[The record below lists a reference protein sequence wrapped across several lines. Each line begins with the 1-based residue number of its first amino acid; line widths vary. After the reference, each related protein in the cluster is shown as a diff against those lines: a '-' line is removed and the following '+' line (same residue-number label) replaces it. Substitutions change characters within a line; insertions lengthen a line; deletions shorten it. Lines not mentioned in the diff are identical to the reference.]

1 MFNDD
6 GIIVAIIHNKVLG
19 VFMPESFE
27 EIALSTYQN
36 NLLYFEESQKAI
48 YSKLISFQSA
58 LDNGYY
64 QSNYDLILQEN
75 YFDVL
80 ELATQNYLYA
90 QNSDDYA
97 TLAAQSIDFDKKNN
111 VYETFRKITIE
122 EKDLQTYETMDIKT
136 NNLSGLASILH
147 YIRVNNN
154 ATNTLKSIQKF
165 IFFGV
170 GLGQHLITINNKI
183 NAKKYLIVEDDLELF
198 KLSLFTTP
206 YYELALKS
214 ELVFSV
220 FDSKEEFTK
229 IAVKFLEEN
238 FYYNHYKKYFQMLNH
253 TDEKLEEFHIK
264 IASQSHN
271 LFFYDAILEQY
282 LRPLEYIKDNYSF
295 LNILHSYAASPLGL
309 KPVLLLAAG
318 PSLEK
323 NIHWIQENQEKFI
336 IVALSATL
344 KSLAKHNISP
354 TIVTHIDGFDDAV
367 GHFNGLNSTKLFE
380 NTLFL
385 LSARTPRAIISSIPK
400 GNIFLFENGT
410 SYKKALG
417 NLSAPCIGSTTY
429 LLLLAFG
436 VKNLYLLGLD
446 LALDGQTGATHS
458 DGHFQAKELDLDS
471 AATHKDTI
479 TFKDHIIE
487 TAGNLQDTV
496 YTLPDWKLSI
506 ESVNAS
512 SVGFKKQN
520 QNVYNLSDGA
530 AFSNTIA
537 QNIALLPTS
546 SLEKLNKENISHEIS
561 RLFKQKSSSTT
572 TNTETA
578 LLQKRLNYAL
588 SLKEIIEKQNKT
600 TFDTA
605 DDFLDSLKNIFIQCA
620 ANTSDIAYDLSL
632 VYQEYFR
639 IINTFIF
646 DFFNTDELQET
657 KTHANNINQLLS
669 KQLLRIVDAYIKEL
683 NFLR

>member
-1 MFNDD
+1 
-6 GIIVAIIHNKVLG
+6 
-19 VFMPESFE
+19 MPGSFE

-36 NLLYFEESQKAI
+36 NLLYFEESQKNI
-48 YSKLISFQSA
+48 HSKLVSFQSA

-64 QSNYDLILQEN
+64 QSNYDLIFHDN

-80 ELATQNYLYA
+80 ELTTQNYLYA

-97 TLAAQSIDFDKKNN
+97 TLVAKSIDFNKKNN

-122 EKDLQTYETMDIKT
+122 EKDLPTYETMDIKT
-136 NNLSGLASILH
+136 NNLSGLASILN
-147 YIRVNNN
+147 YIKINHH

-170 GLGQHLITINNKI
+170 GLGQHLIAIDNKI
-183 NAKKYLIVEDDLELF
+183 HAKKYLIVEDDLELF

-206 YYELALKS
+206 YYKLALES
-214 ELVFSV
+214 ELYFSV

-229 IAVKFLEEN
+229 IAVRFLEED
-238 FYYNHYKKYFQMLNH
+238 FYYNHYIKYFQMLNH

-271 LFFYDAILEQY
+271 LFFYDAILQQY
-282 LRPLEYIKDNYSF
+282 LRPLEYIKDNYNF
-295 LNILHSYAASPLGL
+295 LNILHSYSASPLGL

-323 NIHWIQENQEKFI
+323 NIHWIQDNQDKFI

-344 KSLAKHNISP
+344 KNLVKYNISP

-367 GHFNGLNSTKLFE
+367 GHFNGLSSTKLFD

-385 LSARTPRAIISSIPK
+385 LSARTSQMITNSIPK
-400 GNIFLFENGT
+400 ENIFLFENGT

-436 VKNLYLLGLD
+436 IKNLYLLGLD
-446 LALDGQTGATHS
+446 LALDSQTGATHS
-458 DGHFQAKELDLDS
+458 DGHFQAKKLDLS
-471 AATHKDTI
+471 STTTHNDII

-512 SVGFKKQN
+512 SVGFKKQD

-530 AFSNTIA
+530 AFSNTIT
-537 QNIALLPTS
+537 QNITSLPTTS
-546 SLEKLNKENISHEIS
+546 FEKLNKDTISNEIS
-561 RLFKQKSSSTT
+561 ALFTLKSSSTT
-572 TNTETA
+572 TNTEIS
-578 LLQKRLNYAL
+578 LLKKRLGYAD
-588 SLKEIIEKQNKT
+588 SLKIIIEKQKNT
-600 TFDTA
+600 SFHTA
-605 DDFLDSLKNIFIQCA
+605 DDFLNSLKNIFKQCA
-620 ANTSDIAYDLSL
+620 ANTSDTAYDLSL

-639 IINTFIF
+639 IIDTFIF

-657 KTHANNINQLLS
+657 KIHANNINQLLS

-683 NFLR
+683 NFVR

>member
-1 MFNDD
+1 
-6 GIIVAIIHNKVLG
+6 
-19 VFMPESFE
+19 MPGSFE

-36 NLLYFEESQKAI
+36 NLLYFEESQKNI
-48 YSKLISFQSA
+48 HSKLVSFQSA

-64 QSNYDLILQEN
+64 QSNYDLIFHDN

-80 ELATQNYLYA
+80 ELTTQNYLYA

-97 TLAAQSIDFDKKNN
+97 TLVAKSIDFNKKNN

-122 EKDLQTYETMDIKT
+122 EKDLPTYETMDIKT
-136 NNLSGLASILH
+136 NNLSGLASILN
-147 YIRVNNN
+147 YIKINHH

-170 GLGQHLITINNKI
+170 GLGQHLIAIDNKI
-183 NAKKYLIVEDDLELF
+183 HAKKYLIVEDDLELF

-206 YYELALKS
+206 YYKLALES
-214 ELVFSV
+214 ELYFSV

-229 IAVKFLEEN
+229 IAVRFLEED
-238 FYYNHYKKYFQMLNH
+238 FYYNHYIKYFQMLNH

-271 LFFYDAILEQY
+271 LFFYDAILQQY
-282 LRPLEYIKDNYSF
+282 LRPLEYIKDNYNF
-295 LNILHSYAASPLGL
+295 LNILHSYSASPLGL

-323 NIHWIQENQEKFI
+323 NIHWVQKNQDKFI

-344 KSLAKHNISP
+344 KNLVKYNISP

-367 GHFNGLNSTKLFE
+367 GHFDSLSSTKLFDS
-380 NTLFL
+380 TLFL
-385 LSARTPRAIISSIPK
+385 LSARTSQMITSSIPK
-400 GNIFLFENGT
+400 ENIFLFENGT

-436 VKNLYLLGLD
+436 IQNLYLLGLD
-446 LALDGQTGATHS
+446 LALDSQTGATHS
-458 DGHFQAKELDLDS
+458 DGHFQAKKLDLS
-471 AATHKDTI
+471 STTTHNDTI

-512 SVGFKKQN
+512 SVGFKKQD

-530 AFSNTIA
+530 AFSNTIT
-537 QNIALLPTS
+537 QNITSLPTTS
-546 SLEKLNKENISHEIS
+546 FEKLNKDTISNEIS
-561 RLFKQKSSSTT
+561 AIFTLKSSSTT
-572 TNTETA
+572 TNTETS
-578 LLQKRLNYAL
+578 LLKKRLGYAD
-588 SLKEIIEKQNKT
+588 SLKIIIEKQKNT
-600 TFDTA
+600 SFHTA
-605 DDFLDSLKNIFIQCA
+605 DDFLNSLKNIFKQCA
-620 ANTSDIAYDLSL
+620 ANTSDTAYDLSL

-639 IINTFIF
+639 IIDTFIF

-657 KTHANNINQLLS
+657 KIHANNINQLLS

-683 NFLR
+683 NFVR